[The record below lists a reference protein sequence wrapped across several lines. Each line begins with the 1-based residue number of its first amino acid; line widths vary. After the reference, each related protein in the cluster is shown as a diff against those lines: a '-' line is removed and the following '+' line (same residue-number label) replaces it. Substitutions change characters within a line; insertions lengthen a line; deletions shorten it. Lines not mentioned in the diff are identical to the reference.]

1 MKTYD
6 EVFELTK
13 NIMLKL
19 FRLQEYQI
27 VPDANIRNELN
38 LDSLDGIDFLCEL
51 EAIYGK
57 ELVSDADK
65 EDFYKT
71 IKGTINDLVLYL
83 TVIINKEN

>member
-13 NIMLKL
+13 NIMLSL
-19 FRLQEYQI
+19 FRLEEDQI

-51 EAIYGK
+51 ESIYER
-57 ELVSDADK
+57 ELVSEDDK
-65 EDFYKT
+65 KDFYKA
-71 IKGTINDLVLYL
+71 IKGTVNDLVLFL
-83 TVIINKEN
+83 MKIINKEN